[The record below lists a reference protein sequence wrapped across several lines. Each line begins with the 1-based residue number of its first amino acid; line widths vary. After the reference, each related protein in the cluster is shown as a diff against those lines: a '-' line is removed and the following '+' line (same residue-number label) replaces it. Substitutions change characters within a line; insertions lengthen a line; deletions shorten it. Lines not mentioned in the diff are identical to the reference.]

1 MNRKLDPEKTALIVV
16 DMQNDFCHPDGFYA
30 RASSLIEPLGLKP
43 GLVTEG
49 IDKIKPLLDQ
59 ARKAGIF
66 IVHTQIVRDAVPDNV
81 GTLHNVVAQTFDAVS
96 KLPGPP
102 SLMPDSWGAETHVEL
117 KPNEGEYVVKKRSF
131 SAFYGTD
138 LEVALRRR
146 NIRTVI
152 LAGTITYACVLHTAF
167 DANIRDFDVI
177 VSSDSSVSW
186 DSDLQEPTLRIID
199 LILGQS
205 MTTEDIIKI
214 I

>member
-1 MNRKLDPEKTALIVV
+1 
-16 DMQNDFCHPDGFYA
+16 
-30 RASSLIEPLGLKP
+30 
-43 GLVTEG
+43 
-49 IDKIKPLLDQ
+49 
-59 ARKAGIF
+59 
-66 IVHTQIVRDAVPDNV
+66 
-81 GTLHNVVAQTFDAVS
+81 
-96 KLPGPP
+96 
-102 SLMPDSWGAETHVEL
+102 
-117 KPNEGEYVVKKRSF
+117 
-131 SAFYGTD
+131 
-138 LEVALRRR
+138 LRRR